1 MFAVQPVPH
10 DLRPYVACIWTL
22 DAPASE
28 RAMAPIAPDGCCEWI
43 VHLADAPLVA
53 RDGAWRR
60 QPREFLFG
68 QLRTPLVL
76 RSDRAMRC
84 IAVRFHPFA
93 VTALL
98 HIGGGALAPEEM
110 TLRKLGSC
118 EADTVRD
125 ALRMIVATLR
135 RLARDARPLDA
146 LVAGACRAL
155 ASPDDARISSIA
167 RSFAVS
173 PRTLERRFK
182 AAVGMPP
189 KRYARIARMQRG
201 LAELA
206 RPDSRAIDV
215 ALRLGYAD
223 QAHFTREL
231 AALAGV
237 RPGDVLKVP
246 TG

>member
-1 MFAVQPVPH
+1 MFAVHPVPH
-10 DLRPYVACIWTL
+10 DLRPYAACIWTL

-28 RAMAPIAPDGCCEWI
+28 RAMQPIAPDGCCEWI

-98 HIGGGALAPEEM
+98 GISGSALAPEEM
-110 TLRKLGSC
+110 TLPRLRSC
-118 EADTVRD
+118 EADSVRN

-135 RLARDARPLDA
+135 RLARDARAPDA

-155 ASPDDARISSIA
+155 ASPDDARIASIA
-167 RSFAVS
+167 RSLAVS
-173 PRTLERRFK
+173 PRTLERRFM
-182 AAVGMPP
+182 AAVGMTP

-201 LAELA
+201 LAALA
-206 RPDSRAIDV
+206 QPHASAVDV

-231 AALAGV
+231 STLAGV
-237 RPGDVLKVP
+237 RPGELLKMP